1 MGAVDYYDHA
11 VLGLAVISSLF
22 ASAALILSLRKTSSL
37 TATTILP
44 VPVIAPPAVESKKSD
59 DDDGSDDD
67 SEDKEKEKEKEKGD
81 IIDDAYKL
89 IHQRYNRKDYKWD
102 DFDPLKDAQTHKG
115 VVFIVYH
122 RHYEPSAVRPLERL
136 VEVHSDSLKDVL
148 RGCLKHVDTVL
159 DPKPLV

>member
-1 MGAVDYYDHA
+1 MGTIDHYDHA

-22 ASAALILSLRKTSSL
+22 ASAALIFSLRKTSSL
-37 TATTILP
+37 TATTTLP
-44 VPVIAPPAVESKKSD
+44 IPVVVSPAEDSKKSD
-59 DDDGSDDD
+59 ADDDSDDD
-67 SEDKEKEKEKEKGD
+67 SEEKEKEKEKGD
-81 IIDDAYKL
+81 VIDEAYKL
-89 IHQRYNRKDYKWD
+89 IHQRYNRKDYKWE
-102 DFDPLKDAQTHKG
+102 DFDPLKDAQTHEG

-136 VEVHSDSLKDVL
+136 VEVHSESLKDVL